1 MTRSE
6 RAVSVFDQGFN
17 CCQAV
22 FSSFCDDL
30 GMDRDTAL
38 KLTCGFGAG
47 MARNGEVCGAVSGG
61 ILVIGTRCGRGE
73 RSDRSATE
81 ETYGKVRELMGRFAG
96 MHGTYTCRM
105 LLDGIELTTEQGQLS
120 YLENDYF
127 NRVCKACVR
136 DVVELLE
143 EIL

>member
-6 RAVSVFDQGFN
+6 RAVSAFDQGFN

-38 KLTCGFGAG
+38 KLACGFGAG
-47 MARNGEVCGAVSGG
+47 MARNEEVCGAVSGG
-61 ILVIGTRCGRGE
+61 ILVIGARCGRGE
-73 RSDRSATE
+73 RSDRSVTE

-96 MHGTYTCRM
+96 KHGTYTCRM

-127 NRVCKACVR
+127 NRVCKPCVR
-136 DVVELLE
+136 DVVEMLE